1 MKNILFAF
9 LFLPLCVVSQESIM
23 DKVANATCEYLQKND
38 IKSLPNDE
46 MSVKMGVFLISYYT
60 DHKEEFVNE
69 GLEFDFTDEKGGEEL
84 GYKIGMQMVTV
95 CPETIML
102 LAADDSENE
111 SNKDVFVLEGKLKS
125 ISGEDFSYIHI
136 KDLEG
141 KYQKFLW
148 FGNFTGSDKLIED
161 DSIKNTKVNITYKNT
176 ECYSPKL
183 KEYIIIKEI
192 VEIEYL

>member
-1 MKNILFAF
+1 MKKILFAL

-23 DKVANATCEYLQKND
+23 DKVANATCEYLQKEE
-38 IKSLPNDE
+38 IKALSSDD
-46 MSVKMGVFLISYYT
+46 MSVKMGFFIISYYT
-60 DHKEEFVNE
+60 NHKVEFAKE
-69 GLEFDFTDEKGGEEL
+69 GIEFDLTDEKGGEDL
-84 GYKIGMQMVTV
+84 GFKIGMHMVSV
-95 CPETIML
+95 CPETLML
-102 LAADDSENE
+102 FADDDSENE
-111 SNKDVFVLEGKLKS
+111 SNKDFFVVEGKLKS

-141 KYQKFLW
+141 KSQKFLW
-148 FGNFTGSDKLIED
+148 FGNFIGSDKLIED
-161 DSIKNTKVNITYKNT
+161 DNIKNTKVNITYKNT